1 MLVFNKYFY
10 KKKKSKLYFGD
21 RVAVLNDFIYRTG
34 GSRQYVF
41 LTELLLYYVSC
52 LYFSGL
58 DVNQIYILFLG
69 INMKMSRL
77 LMLLQLMRAHPYR
90 IRCMAMGRLDLSCQL
105 EEHMTSY

>member
-1 MLVFNKYFY
+1 MVLVLINLILLTENVTYCLLFFC
-10 KKKKSKLYFGD
+10 
-21 RVAVLNDFIYRTG
+21 
-34 GSRQYVF
+34 RQYVF